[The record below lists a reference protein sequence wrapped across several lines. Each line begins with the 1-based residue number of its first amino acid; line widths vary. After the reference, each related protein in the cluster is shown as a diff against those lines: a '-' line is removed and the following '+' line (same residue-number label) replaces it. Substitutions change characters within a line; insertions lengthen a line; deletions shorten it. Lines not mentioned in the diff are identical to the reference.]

1 MLELTTYTELEIAH
15 RLQTAYTSRCKHL
28 HGHRYEVEI
37 TVASK
42 TCQLNADGMIVDFKK
57 LKEIVKKV
65 LDDKWDHSTCL
76 REDDPLAPCIE
87 NDAEHIKQG
96 RVHIVGVNPTLEWMV
111 GHWAES
117 LQQEFENEHLG
128 IKMVRL
134 KASET
139 ARNTVTWTPDL
150 GNDRKINATSYV
162 ARDSRGGNMVDSSD
176 MVGRPNEGELDPDRV
191 PYLVSYFSH
200 DDGLSSTIV
209 STSLRG
215 PALVDHL
222 NAVLKKR
229 RSDAALITFARIPR

>member
-37 TVASK
+37 TVSSK
-42 TCQLNADGMIVDFKK
+42 TGQLNGDGMVVDFKK

-65 LDDKWDHSTCL
+65 LDDKWDHATCL

-87 NDAEHIKQG
+87 NDEEHIKQG

-139 ARNTVTWTPDL
+139 ARNTVTWTPAPRTDVNRIETTRDL
-150 GNDRKINATSYV
+150 
-162 ARDSRGGNMVDSSD
+162 ARDGIPTVESGETNSCKDEDS
-176 MVGRPNEGELDPDRV
+176 PDSV
-191 PYLVSYFSH
+191 LYLVTYFSR
-200 DDGLSSTIV
+200 DDGIRSMPILSSF
-209 STSLRG
+209 RG
-215 PALVDHL
+215 MALVANL
-222 NAVLKKR
+222 STNLAKR
-229 RSDAALITFARIPR
+229 HPDATIITFTRIPA

>member
-37 TVASK
+37 TVSSK
-42 TCQLNADGMIVDFKK
+42 TGQLNGDGMVVDFKK
-57 LKEIVKKV
+57 LKEIVKQV

-87 NDAEHIKQG
+87 NDEEHIKQG

-139 ARNTVTWTPDL
+139 ARNTVTWTPAPRTDANRIETACDFAR
-150 GNDRKINATSYV
+150 GKVPAIESDATDSYE
-162 ARDSRGGNMVDSSD
+162 DD
-176 MVGRPNEGELDPDRV
+176 DPLDRV
-191 PYLVSYFSH
+191 LYLVTYFSR
-200 DDGLSSTIV
+200 DDGMGSMPISSSFRGVSLVANLRANLVKSHPDATI
-209 STSLRG
+209 
-215 PALVDHL
+215 
-222 NAVLKKR
+222 
-229 RSDAALITFARIPR
+229 ITFTRIPV